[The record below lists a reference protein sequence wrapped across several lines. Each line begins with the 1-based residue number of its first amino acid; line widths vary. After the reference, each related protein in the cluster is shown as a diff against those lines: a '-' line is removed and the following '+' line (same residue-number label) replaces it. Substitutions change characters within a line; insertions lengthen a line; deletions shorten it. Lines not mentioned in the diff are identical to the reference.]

1 VSKKRAKQVF
11 NEADVEVIDDD
22 VRDED
27 YKGSDASSEAEELSQ
42 SYINEDEELDEE
54 TAKVEELEAQLETD
68 PTQSFNAFMY
78 KEHKAAFYRKY
89 TPLYESAKCSTHL
102 ITNDKYDWILSMLQ
116 CQPQKRDPMNVRK
129 ARAIY
134 ELRGNVEH
142 HCVFRDGKVVTTF
155 ERIFDVILQAHQK
168 LGHARDVKKNKD
180 TINEDMNYYGVPR
193 VAVKCFVDT
202 CSMVSG

>member
-1 VSKKRAKQVF
+1 
-11 NEADVEVIDDD
+11 
-22 VRDED
+22 
-27 YKGSDASSEAEELSQ
+27 
-42 SYINEDEELDEE
+42 
-54 TAKVEELEAQLETD
+54 VEELEAQLETD

-89 TPLYESAKCSTHL
+89 TPLYESVKCSTHL
-102 ITNDKYDWILSMLQ
+102 ITNDKYDWILSILQ
-116 CQPQKRDPMNVRK
+116 CQPQKKDPMNVRK